1 MTVTTSTTVP
11 FLALAPAAGLWSMT
25 TPGFC
30 LGSTLLVVLPSLSPI
45 LLSSFWAA
53 NALGWPLRLGT
64 VVCLGSSITITTAS
78 ATRSGATIDIH
89 HGSHAFWR

>member
-1 MTVTTSTTVP
+1 
-11 FLALAPAAGLWSMT
+11 MT

-30 LGSTLLVVLPSLSPI
+30 LGSTLLVVFPSLRPI

-64 VVCLGSSITITTAS
+64 VVCLGSSITTTTAS
-78 ATRSGATIDIH
+78 AATSGTAMRGGT
-89 HGSHAFWR
+89 GPSAPTGVAVSCN